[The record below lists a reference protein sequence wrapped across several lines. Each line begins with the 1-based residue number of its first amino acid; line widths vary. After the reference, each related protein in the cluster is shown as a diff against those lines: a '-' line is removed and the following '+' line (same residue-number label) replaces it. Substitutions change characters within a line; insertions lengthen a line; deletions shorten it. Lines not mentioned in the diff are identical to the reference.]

1 MIYKNIVKGIFLGR
15 PNRFIAVIDSEGEEV
30 KAHVKN
36 TGRLG
41 ELLTKG
47 AEVYLEDHAGR
58 MGKRKMRYSLIGVRK
73 GARIVNIDS
82 QAPNKVFEE
91 ALRNGM
97 ALPKFGRAVYV
108 KPEAKHGESRLDFYI
123 ENEEGRGGYVEVK
136 GVTLEENKRV
146 LFPDAPTERGIK
158 HLKELEELSE
168 KGFSAYIVFVIQM
181 EGTKAFSP
189 NRERHLAFA
198 EELERAR
205 DAGVGVLAYE
215 CEVGEDYI
223 MLKDE
228 IEVQMS

>member
-1 MIYKNIVKGIFLGR
+1 MIYKNIVRGTFLGR
-15 PNRFIAVIDSEGEEV
+15 PNRFIAVIDLAGEEV
-30 KAHVKN
+30 RAHVKN

-47 AEVYLEDHAGR
+47 AEVYLEDHAER
-58 MGKRKMRYSLIGVRK
+58 MGERKMRYSLIGVRK
-73 GARIVNIDS
+73 GERIVNIDS
-82 QAPNKVFEE
+82 QAPNRVFEE

-97 ALPKFGRAVYV
+97 ELPKFGKASYV
-108 KPEAKHGESRLDFYI
+108 KPEAKYGESRLDFYI
-123 ENEEGRGGYVEVK
+123 ENEDGRGGYVEVK
-136 GVTLEENKRV
+136 GVTLEENKRA

-168 KGFSAYIVFVIQM
+168 KGFAGYIVFVIKM
-181 EGTKAFSP
+181 EGAKAFSP

-215 CEVGEDYI
+215 CEVGEDFVI
-223 MLKDE
+223 LKDE
-228 IEVQMS
+228 IDVEI

>member
-15 PNRFIAVIDSEGEEV
+15 PNRFIAVIDLDGEEV

-41 ELLTKG
+41 ELLKEG

-58 MGKRKMRYSLIGVRK
+58 MGKRKMRYSLIGVKK
-73 GARIVNIDS
+73 GERIVNIDS
-82 QAPNKVFEE
+82 QAPNRVFEE
-91 ALRNGM
+91 ALKKGM
-97 ALPKFGRAVYV
+97 ALPNFGQASYV

-123 ENEEGRGGYVEVK
+123 DNEEGRGGYIEVK
-136 GVTLEENKRV
+136 GVTLEENKRA

-168 KGFSAYIVFVIQM
+168 KGFAAYIVFVIQM

-189 NRERHLAFA
+189 NRERHLDFA

-215 CEVGEDYI
+215 CEVGEDFVI
-223 MLKDE
+223 IKNE
-228 IEVQMS
+228 IDVEI